1 MKTLRNEKG
10 FALVFVMV
18 LAVIALVM
26 TLGMLY
32 MVSRGSYVSGQQKR
46 YRTAVEASR
55 GGAEAMMEAVA
66 ARGNLTTYGSMNMW
80 LNPDLSFQT
89 KLGNPTGAWN
99 SLGLDNTRSSLTIN
113 AGTPTTYDMT
123 IDLGTYRV
131 YMKVVDT
138 VVGNTG
144 LSTGLLKSGVVTT
157 SPSEISGM
165 AVPYLYTIEVLSQ
178 NTANPTERS
187 KLSVLYQY

>member
-1 MKTLRNEKG
+1 MKILRNEKG

-18 LAVIALVM
+18 LAVISLVM
-26 TLGMLY
+26 TLAMLF

-55 GGAEAMMEAVA
+55 GGAEAMMEAIAV
-66 ARGNLTTYGSMNMW
+66 RGNLTTYSSMNMW
-80 LNPDLSFQT
+80 LNPDLSFQA
-89 KLGNPTGAWN
+89 KLGNATSAWN
-99 SLGLDNTRSSLTIN
+99 SLGLDNTRNSITID
-113 AGTPTTYDMT
+113 AGTPATYDMT
-123 IDLGTYRV
+123 VDLGMYRV
-131 YMKVVDT
+131 YVKVVDT

-165 AVPYLYTIEVLSQ
+165 AIPYLYTIEVLSQ
-178 NTANPTERS
+178 GTANPTERS
-187 KLSVLYQY
+187 KLSLLYQY

>member
-1 MKTLRNEKG
+1 MKILRNEKG
-10 FALVFVMV
+10 FALVFVMI

-26 TLGMLY
+26 TLAMLA

-46 YRTAVEASR
+46 YRTAIEASR
-55 GGAEAMMEAVA
+55 GGAEAMMEAIAV
-66 ARGNLTTYGSMNMW
+66 RGNLSIYSSMNMW

-89 KLGNPTGAWN
+89 KLGNATSAWN
-99 SLGLDNTRSSLTIN
+99 SLGLDNTMSSITIN
-113 AGTPTTYDMT
+113 SGTPKTYDMT
-123 IDLGTYRV
+123 INLGMYIV
-131 YMKVVDT
+131 YVKVVDT

-165 AVPYLYTIEVLSQ
+165 AIPYLYTIEVLSQ
-178 NTANPTERS
+178 STTNPTERS